1 MWLLE
6 RSCAQEHAQT
16 ACPWQKQVSPASQL
30 AEQRVAAEEED
41 LEKENAVV
49 KDYYAENG
57 QETQQDQDW
66 DQDYQLE
73 AGAQLVLLVVL
84 EAQQARVALQDP
96 PPQLEAAGQ
105 LVSRVD
111 GRSRRCC
118 WKAKAR
124 ATLQWAGGRGM
135 KGHWTSS

>member
-1 MWLLE
+1 MELQSE
-6 RSCAQEHAQT
+6 SDHAE
-16 ACPWQKQVSPASQL
+16 AE
-30 AEQRVAAEEED
+30 EQRAVAVCREWKQGERVQEAAEAKGSVLGMVKAHQSVQVTECEMPEA
-41 LEKENAVV
+41 LQAAAEAV
-49 KDYYAENG
+49 
-57 QETQQDQDW
+57 
-66 DQDYQLE
+66 E
-73 AGAQLVLLVVL
+73 AA

-124 ATLQWAGGRGM
+124 TSLDWAGGRGM
-135 KGHWTSS
+135 KGRWTSS

>member
-1 MWLLE
+1 M
-6 RSCAQEHAQT
+6 
-16 ACPWQKQVSPASQL
+16 
-30 AEQRVAAEEED
+30 
-41 LEKENAVV
+41 

-57 QETQQDQDW
+57 EETQQDQDW
-66 DQDYQLE
+66 DQDDQLE

-124 ATLQWAGGRGM
+124 TGLDWAGGRGM
-135 KGHWTSS
+135 KGRWTSS